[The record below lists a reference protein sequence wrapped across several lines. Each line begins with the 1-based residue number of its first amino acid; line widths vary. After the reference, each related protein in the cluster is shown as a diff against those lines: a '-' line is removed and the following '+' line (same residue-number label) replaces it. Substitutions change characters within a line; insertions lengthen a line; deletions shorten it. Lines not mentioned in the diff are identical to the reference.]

1 VWWMLLIAAG
11 GAVVLVLVVLGVA
24 LVLTRERGP
33 RDGDG

>member
-1 VWWMLLIAAG
+1 VSWVLIIAAG
-11 GAVVLVLVVLGVA
+11 GAVLLVLVVLGVA